1 LIPLSSAKRIII
13 KLGTGILRTDEGL
26 INNRCIESIC
36 REINALRENGTDV
49 IIVSSGAIGLGM
61 SRLKMDKRP
70 TELEQLQACAAIGQ
84 SQLIN
89 IWQKHLDVYKITVGQ
104 ILLTRDDLNSEKRY
118 AAVINTI
125 EQILKSGAIP
135 IVNEND
141 TVSAEEIKF
150 GDNDTLSA
158 LVAKATKADLL
169 MILSNIAGLMDTQNE
184 NQVIHQVDA
193 ITQEIE
199 ALASDTQKETSVG
212 GMISKLSAAKIA
224 LEASCGVF
232 IGSGD
237 DTELFQKILR
247 NQSVGTYFTPSVA
260 QE

>member
-1 LIPLSSAKRIII
+1 MIPLSSAKRIII

-26 INNRCIESIC
+26 INDQCITSIC
-36 REINALRENGTDV
+36 REINALKKRGTEV

-61 SRLKMDKRP
+61 SRLKIEKRP
-70 TELEQLQACAAIGQ
+70 TELKQLQACAAIGQ

-89 IWQKHLDVYKITVGQ
+89 LWQKQFDDYDLTVGQ
-104 ILLTRDDLNSEKRY
+104 ILLTREDLDSERRRS
-118 AAVINTI
+118 AVTNTI
-125 EQILKSGAIP
+125 EQILESGAIP

-158 LVAKATKADLL
+158 LVSKATKAQLL
-169 MILSNIAGLMDTQNE
+169 LILSNVAGLMDTKND
-184 NQVIHQVDA
+184 NRIIHHVES
-193 ITQEIE
+193 ITPSIE
-199 ALASDTQKETSVG
+199 ALASDTLKETSVG

-232 IGSGD
+232 IGSGN
-237 DTELFQKILR
+237 DTELFQKILKGE
-247 NQSVGTYFTPSVA
+247 SVGTYFKPKN
-260 QE
+260 